1 MGCCAIIA
9 PDQVGALEVLGQFK
23 RVLMPGLHCLPP
35 CVSSVRKRTT
45 RVTQNDV
52 RVDTKTK
59 DNVFVEVRI
68 SVQQELYKEKVV
80 EAMYKLSNVDSQIDA
95 YVADVVRGYVPS
107 VDLDSLFENKVEIAK
122 EVKER
127 LTKNMQDYGYHILQV
142 LVVDIA
148 PDKAVKDAMNQINA
162 NRRLRQATEEKAEA
176 DKIILIKQAEAEKE
190 LMILKAQADGESK
203 FLQGQGIARSR
214 KAIVDGLKESIF
226 GGSGTESGLDPK
238 AVEQLLLVTQY
249 LDTLEKM
256 SAGQATTIF
265 MPHGPKA
272 VLDFQEQLLAAMG
285 STTTVPSS
293 A

>member
-1 MGCCAIIA
+1 MGCFAVIA

-23 RVLMPGLHCLPP
+23 KVLMPGLHCFAPFI
-35 CVSSVRKRTT
+35 SSIRRRST

-59 DNVFVEVRI
+59 DNVFVEVKI
-68 SVQQELYKEKVV
+68 SVQQELFKEKVY
-80 EAMYKLSNVDSQIDA
+80 EAMYKLTNVDSQIDA

-107 VDLDSLFENKVEIAK
+107 VELDSLFENKAEIAK
-122 EVKER
+122 EVGER
-127 LTKNMQDYGYHILQV
+127 LTRNMQEYGYHILQV

-148 PDKAVKDAMNQINA
+148 PDRAVKDAMNQINA

-176 DKIILIKQAEAEKE
+176 DKIVLVKSAEAEKE
-190 LMILKAQADGESK
+190 LMILKAQAEGESK

-226 GGSGTESGLDPK
+226 GGTGSESALDPK

-256 SAGQATTIF
+256 SAGTATTIF

-272 VLDFQEQLLAAMG
+272 VVDFQEQLLAAMQ
-285 STTTVPSS
+285 S
-293 A
+293 AKIP